1 MANNTTQRLN
11 NLRDSLKE
19 RKLHGILVSAPENR
33 RYLSGFTGSAG
44 YLLITRDD
52 AVLATDFRYIEQAGH
67 EAPDFRVVRI
77 GPGNDWFPHLLAETH
92 VTKLGFESEDMTV
105 AFFQRLRQTLKD
117 STELGPRKVRLVGV
131 TGLMESLRA
140 CKDQDEMQLL
150 ERAIDIGDQAM
161 NAVGP
166 TIRAGQ
172 TEREVAWRLEVAMR
186 DLGAD
191 GLAFDIIVASGPN
204 GALPHHRAGDR
215 AIREGE
221 PIVIDMGARY
231 QGYCSDLTRTLIVGT
246 PDDTF
251 RRIYDTVLG
260 AQLTAIATIQVGMTG
275 TEADALARKVIEE
288 AGHGDHFGH
297 GLGHGVGLAVHE
309 HPRVGPSGQDVL
321 KEGMVFS
328 IEPGIYISGWG
339 GVRIEDLVALDK
351 SGVRTLS
358 KAIKVDI
365 AGGQCGVSLKR

>member
-52 AVLATDFRYIEQAGH
+52 AVLATDFRYIEQADH

-328 IEPGIYISGWG
+328 IEPGI
-339 GVRIEDLVALDK
+339 
-351 SGVRTLS
+351 
-358 KAIKVDI
+358 
-365 AGGQCGVSLKR
+365 